1 MNLLSLGMKN
11 KLIVLYISIAFL
23 SSCAT
28 TYKTLAPKSFETT
41 EVTDSVSF
49 SYKYGIL
56 EESGNKKFAKREL
69 PNSIR
74 VLSVKIVNETNNELI
89 IGKNCKF
96 FSRSNELELVD
107 PIEAHRKLKQGV
119 AEYLVYLLLTP
130 INLNIKDPKTL
141 TTDVIPIGLAL
152 GPLLTVV
159 NISAAAS
166 ANGKFLKELKSF
178 NLIDKKV
185 APGQT
190 VFGLITVRTND
201 FGPIRLVQV
210 K

>member
-1 MNLLSLGMKN
+1 MKN
-11 KLIVLYISIAFL
+11 KLIVLCISFVFL

-56 EESGNKKFAKREL
+56 EASGNKKFAKREL

-74 VLSVKIVNETNNELI
+74 VLSVKIVNQTNNELI
-89 IGKNCKF
+89 IGKNCKL

-107 PIEAHRKLKQGV
+107 PVEAHRKLKQGV